1 MLLVTTLNIIVL
13 GPVSAANLTATGNS
27 EQNSFSLVV
36 IPPTTSPYCIL
47 GFRIVIRQDGELIAN
62 RTFPISIFNYS
73 LTTDLKRAI
82 GSDVQVFPCK
92 HMYTFEL
99 FTSFGKNSSGK
110 QPGIPNLS
118 GNFFLASIFYDDQ
131 TYTPVLLST
140 VLFTGT
146 YRFNYSS

>member
-27 EQNSFSLVV
+27 EQNSFTLVV
-36 IPPTTSPYCIL
+36 VPPTTSSYCIL
-47 GFRIVIRQDGELIAN
+47 GFRLVIRQDGELIAN
-62 RTFPISIFNYS
+62 RTFPTSIFNS
-73 LTTDLKRAI
+73 SRTTDLKRAI

-99 FTSFGKNSSGK
+99 FISFGKNSSGE

-118 GNFFLASIFYDDQ
+118 GNFILTSIFYE
-131 TYTPVLLST
+131 VM
-140 VLFTGT
+140 VF
-146 YRFNYSS
+146 F